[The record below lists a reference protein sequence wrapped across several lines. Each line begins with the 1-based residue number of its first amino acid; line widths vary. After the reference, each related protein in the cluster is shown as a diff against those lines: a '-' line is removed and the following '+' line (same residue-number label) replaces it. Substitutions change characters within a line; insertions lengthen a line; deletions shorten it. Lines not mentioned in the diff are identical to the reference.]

1 MGAHPLRHRPRR
13 AGRGGAGDR
22 GGDRGPGGQAAT
34 CSAACPRIV
43 RRDCVLAS
51 NTSYLDID
59 LMADVVDA
67 PERVLGLHFFSPAHV
82 MKLLEIVR
90 GGRTAPEALATAL
103 ALARRIGKVPVIA
116 GVCEGFI
123 GNRIFS
129 RWRQQCDFLL
139 EDGALP
145 AGGGRGA
152 GGVRLR
158 HGAVC
163 GGRPGRAR
171 HRLGDPQAAGADARP
186 ARALRADRRLDLRAG
201 PVRPEDRRRLLPAHA
216 TAGGRSTRW

>member
-1 MGAHPLRHRPRR
+1 M
-13 AGRGGAGDR
+13 
-22 GGDRGPGGQAAT
+22 
-34 CSAACPRIV
+34 
-43 RRDCVLAS
+43 RRDCLLAS

-90 GGRTAPEALATAL
+90 GGRTAPETLATAL
-103 ALARRIGKVPVIA
+103 ALARRIGKVAVIA

-139 EDGALP
+139 EDGAYPQEVDAALE
-145 AGGGRGA
+145 ALRF
-152 GGVRLR
+152 R
-158 HGAVC
+158 HGALC
-163 GGRPGRAR
+163 GGGPGRAR
-171 HRLGDPQAAGADARP
+171 HRLGKPQAAGAQARQ
-186 ARALRADRRLDLRAG
+186 AGAQRADRRLDLRAR
-201 PVRPEDRRRLLPAHA
+201 PLRPEDRRRVLPAHRRA
-216 TAGGRSTRW
+216 AGGRPGW